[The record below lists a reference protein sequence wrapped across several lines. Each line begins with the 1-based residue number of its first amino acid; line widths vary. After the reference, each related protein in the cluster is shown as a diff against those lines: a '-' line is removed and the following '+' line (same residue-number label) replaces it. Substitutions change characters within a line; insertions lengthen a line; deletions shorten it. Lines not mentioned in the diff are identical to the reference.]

1 MKQMN
6 CCIVKK
12 YSRVRCTNKSTRLF
26 NYKFYCKNHFNK
38 RINII
43 KKNKK
48 VNFNLSFNQIIL
60 I

>member
-6 CCIVKK
+6 CCVVKK

-38 RINII
+38 
-43 KKNKK
+43 KNKK
-48 VNFNLSFNQIIL
+48 VKFNLSFNQIIL

>member
-1 MKQMN
+1 MKQMK

-12 YSRVRCTNKSTRLF
+12 YSRVRCTHKSTRLF